1 MGMHSGFFA
10 RSALVLLGVTAFSV
24 LSCGTGTKAARS
36 GTTLSGNTRLAELE
50 GVVFDELST
59 YRIAYF
65 EAQSVVDAKA
75 TDPAAASG
83 QSIQESDEAFRVV
96 DRGPVGDLPPDL
108 KKPSIW
114 VVFSQPVVPLAQ
126 LGKPVRDTGLLTI
139 EPKLNGTYRW
149 YGSRLL
155 AFESDDESLPQ
166 YRYTVTVSD
175 KFRSLGG
182 KRLEGERVFTF
193 ETERLSLVSWELGE
207 ARVGSEA
214 GKTETV
220 FEEPVAVDPDDAH
233 PDEAR
238 TIRLMFSYPVNLNE
252 IAKWLELRG
261 ESRTWA
267 FTLSRPPSK
276 KGAPRNEA
284 LVQLRL
290 KETPPFDTEF
300 ELVLREGTRSEASM
314 LGTKQEYIY
323 TFHTLRPFGLNS
335 VSTYSWEAP
344 RTPEGDANPI
354 YLEFTHPVDP
364 QGAERLVFV
373 EGLRVEPSNVY
384 VAGKY
389 LILNDLPVE
398 YETTYTVTV
407 APGLRDVWGRTL
419 GTEAFGEAEIGAAS
433 SYASLSDSGAHML
446 EASFPPKIIWE
457 TQNPVSVR
465 RAALSV
471 AGPYERA
478 PEEAMKPVDLSSIPA
493 NTRHFRVEDL
503 LPFMGPGG
511 KGSAGF
517 RWEFVTKSSW
527 EEGELDTS
535 EQWLSVQVTDLG
547 ITTRYAYNRLLVWAT
562 HLSTGSPAALARVE
576 LLEGTNLVLDG
587 RTDKDGLAVFDFPQ
601 GFMKARF
608 TPPLPWGA
616 KQGLSG
622 LRIRVVEG
630 KGASGP
636 SRTDDEVEFI
646 PNESHNLWRFGVV
659 ADEDPSRIEK
669 PRMTTFLF
677 TDRGIYRPGETV
689 SFRGIDR
696 DLQLG
701 AYVPYVGAYKITVS
715 QGAYRSPVVT
725 RLEGTTSI
733 TGGNHGSF
741 TLPADAAPG
750 NWLISYERDGQTRR
764 FYFTVANFERLR
776 FETSLSFPDRTLYK
790 GERLAATFSANYLA
804 GGALSSAPYTYY
816 WTREPAY
823 YNPGGFWE
831 NWRFGP
837 SVSDGRSY
845 LSEGEG
851 VLGPEGK
858 AELTQESPMEGV
870 EGAPYRFRVEAAAQ
884 DAARQEAARRGDVM
898 VHPASFYIG
907 ARLDAG
913 DADTEAAISAALS
926 GATSGTTSGTV
937 PNAPLEASSGFLSAD
952 KSATVS
958 WALLT
963 PDGKGWVP
971 AKNTE
976 LTVDFVRTEWKT
988 ARQAG
993 IGGRVN
999 LVWERVELVEDSRKI
1014 RVSNPSG
1021 SLKFTPVKSGQWQV
1035 RLRSADPEKRAVATD
1050 LEFYASGSGWVRWG
1064 SDDADTISL
1073 SADKAL
1079 YSPGDTAKVL
1089 VRSPLPKGR
1098 YLVTVEREGI
1108 FSQKLIDLDGSAR
1121 TIDVPI
1127 DDTHVP
1133 VVYVALSAFTV
1144 RTGPPAHTYFEPD
1157 LDKPK
1162 GLFGLVALAV
1172 DPSGLRIEVEI
1183 DPLRGSYGPGEE
1195 AEVRLEALLDGK
1207 PAAGIELSFMAVD
1220 RGVVDLID
1228 YRVPDPLSFFYDP
1241 SNFPLAVRGADSR
1254 SLLMDPVTYAVADL
1268 HGGDAAEDPK
1278 LKERKDFRPTAV
1290 FEPFLVTGADGTVI
1304 VRFKLPDSLTTYRC
1318 TAVAVDTERFGIAER
1333 DLRVS
1338 APITATIATPRKLRW
1353 RDTGTVSLILANL
1366 ERTARDV
1373 RVSLKIRAASDEQ
1386 VPGAGAKAGPV
1397 ASPVVVDGEAERS
1410 VRLEPG
1416 QSLELPFRV
1425 AAVGTGK
1432 VQIEFTVLSES
1443 VNERVLKE
1451 LVVDRPFL
1459 FETVATIGNLGGE
1472 KNWVEEGLILPS
1484 AVGEGTGSLTVSL
1497 SASRL
1502 ALLKESVGYLLD
1514 YPYGCLEQR
1523 TARLLPLVAFGGHLG
1538 AFGLES
1544 PVADTVVAV
1553 RDELN
1558 LIGRNKLNDGSYPY
1572 WPGGKY
1578 GSYYVSLRVAHIIAL
1593 AERKGFDI
1601 PASIDKGALLS
1612 YLAGS
1617 DEAQYWMAN
1626 DPYLRAYAL
1635 WVRAMNGERV
1645 GTELA
1650 RALNGTDTADSVAV
1664 WAFTGL
1670 AALDLGMIDLARSSR
1685 DKIKKYVRPGTR
1697 SLDLGDTS
1705 AARTGW
1711 WGSDTERYAL
1721 ALMLFHALSPEDDM
1735 TTRLS
1740 TALLD
1745 RQRHGL
1751 WGNTNSSYWAV
1762 LAFGRV
1768 ADSEASRGA
1777 DFRADVRLGGEPFL
1791 SSAFRGYGGQPA
1803 SRSAAFNEA
1812 PLAAAARDTLLPLRL
1827 ERTGPGTLFYTASLK
1842 YGLPS
1847 ELAYARDEGISVYTE
1862 VRDSAGMPVEDGKLV
1877 AGKTYRARVVVSSS
1891 RDRPFLALRS
1901 PVPSGAE
1908 ILDANLITSSRPRV
1922 AGNAENAEDGDEG
1935 EAYWDAP
1942 VRFIMDDEL
1951 RFHWDLFPAGR
1962 QEVAYWFRAVMPGVY
1977 PTPPTSA
1984 ECMYESEVFGRSA
1997 GTLFRIAP
2005 AAKR

>member
-1 MGMHSGFFA
+1 MRVRNVFLTRF
-10 RSALVLLGVTAFSV
+10 ALVFLSIAGFSV
-24 LSCGTGTKAARS
+24 LSCGTGGKAAQS
-36 GTTLSGNTRLAELE
+36 GTTLSGTSRLAELE
-50 GVVFDELST
+50 GAVFDGLST
-59 YRIAYF
+59 YRIAYYD
-65 EAQSVVDAKA
+65 AQNVVDAGAKVP
-75 TDPAAASG
+75 DAADAMT
-83 QSIQESDEAFRVV
+83 IQESDEPFRVV
-96 DRGPVGDLPPDL
+96 DRGPVGDLPSDV

-114 VVFSQPVVPLAQ
+114 VVFSQSVVPLAQ
-126 LGKPVRDTGLLTI
+126 LGKPVRETGLLTI
-139 EPKLNGTYRW
+139 EPKLSGTYRW

-166 YRYTVTVSD
+166 YSYTVTVSD

-182 KRLEGERVFTF
+182 KKLEGERVFSF

-207 ARVGSEA
+207 VKTAPEA
-214 GKTETV
+214 DK
-220 FEEPVAVDPDDAH
+220 EELVYGEPEAVDPDDAH
-233 PDEAR
+233 PEEAR
-238 TIRLMFSYPVNLNE
+238 TIRLVFSYPVNLNE
-252 IAKWLELRG
+252 IAKWLEVRG

-276 KGAPRNEA
+276 KGEPRNDA

-290 KETPPFDTEF
+290 RETPPFDTEF
-300 ELVLREGTRSEASM
+300 ELVLRVGTRSEASM
-314 LGTKQEYIY
+314 LGTKQESIQS
-323 TFHTLRPFGLNS
+323 FHTLRPFGLNS

-344 RTPEGDANPI
+344 RTPQGDSNPI

-364 QGAERLVFV
+364 QGAERFVSV
-373 EGLRVEPSNVY
+373 EGLNVTASNVY
-384 VAGKY
+384 VEGKF
-389 LILNDLPVE
+389 IVLNDLPVE
-398 YETTYTVTV
+398 YETTYKVSI

-419 GTEAFGEAEIGAAS
+419 GSEAVAEAEIGTAS
-433 SYASLSDSGAHML
+433 SYASLSNSGAHML
-446 EASFPPKIIWE
+446 EATFPPKIIWE

-465 RAALSV
+465 RAAMAV

-478 PEEAMKPVDLSSIPA
+478 PAEAMKPLDISGIPA
-493 NTRHFRVEDL
+493 NTRHFGVEDL

-511 KGSAGF
+511 KGSAAF
-517 RWEFVTKSSW
+517 RWEFVTRSSW
-527 EEGELDTS
+527 DEGELDTN

-562 HLSTGSPAALARVE
+562 HLSTGSPAVSARVE
-576 LLEGTNLVLDG
+576 LLEGRTLILDSS
-587 RTDKDGLAVFDFPQ
+587 TDKDGLAVFDFPE

-608 TPPLPWGA
+608 TPPLPWGT
-616 KQGLSG
+616 KQGLTG
-622 LRIRVVEG
+622 MRIRVVEG
-630 KGASGP
+630 NGASGP
-636 SRTDDEVEFI
+636 SKTDDEVEFI
-646 PNESHNLWRFGVV
+646 PNESHNLWRFGVS
-659 ADEDPSRIEK
+659 ADEDPSRIET

-696 DLQLG
+696 DLHLG
-701 AYVPYVGAYKITVS
+701 SYAPFVGTYRIAVG

-725 RLEGTTSI
+725 RLEGTTTG
-733 TGGNHGSF
+733 TGGSHGSF
-741 TLPADAAPG
+741 TLPTDAVPG
-750 NWLISYERDGQTRR
+750 NWLINYERGGQTRR

-776 FETSLSFPDRTLYK
+776 FETSLSFPSRTLFK
-790 GERLAATFSANYLA
+790 GERLAAAFSASYLA

-816 WTREPAY
+816 WTREPAFF
-823 YNPGGFWE
+823 NPGGIWE

-845 LSEGEG
+845 LGEGEG
-851 VLGPEGK
+851 VLGPDGK
-858 AELTQESPMEGV
+858 AELTQESPLEGI

-884 DAARQEAARRGDVM
+884 DAARQEAARRADVM
-898 VHPASFYIG
+898 VHPASFYVG

-913 DADTEAAISAALS
+913 DAADGDTAAEGAGSAALA
-926 GATSGTTSGTV
+926 GATAG
-937 PNAPLEASSGFLSAD
+937 ASSGFLSAD
-952 KSATVS
+952 KSATLS
-958 WALLT
+958 WALLS
-963 PDGKGWVP
+963 PEGKVWVP
-971 AKNTE
+971 AKDTE

-999 LVWERVELVEDSRKI
+999 LVWERVEHIEDSRKI
-1014 RVSNPSG
+1014 RASTSSG
-1021 SLKFTPVKSGQWQV
+1021 NLKFTPAKSGQWQI
-1035 RLRSADPEKRAVATD
+1035 RLRSTDPEKRVVATD

-1073 SADKAL
+1073 SSDKRL
-1079 YSPGDTAKVL
+1079 YTPGETAKIL

-1108 FSQKLIDLDGSAR
+1108 LSQKLIDLDGSAR
-1121 TIDVPI
+1121 TIDIPI
-1127 DDTHVP
+1127 EDSHVP
-1133 VVYVALSAFTV
+1133 VVYVALSSFTV
-1144 RTGPPAHTYFEPD
+1144 RTGPPTHTYFEPD

-1172 DPSGLRIEVEI
+1172 DPSRRRIEVEI

-1195 AEVRLEALLDGK
+1195 AEVRLEARLDGK
-1207 PAAGIELSFMAVD
+1207 PAAGVELSFMAVD

-1241 SNFPLAVRGADSR
+1241 NNFPLAVRGADSR
-1254 SLLMDPVTYAVADL
+1254 SLLLDPVTYAVADL
-1268 HGGDAAEDPK
+1268 HGGDTDEDPK
-1278 LKERKDFRPTAV
+1278 IKERKDFRPTAV
-1290 FEPFLVTGADGTVI
+1290 FEPFLVTGADGTVT

-1318 TAVAVDTERFGIAER
+1318 TAVAMDTERFGIEEK

-1338 APITATIATPRKLRW
+1338 APITATVAAPRKLRW

-1366 ERTARDV
+1366 EKTARDV
-1373 RVSLKIRAASDEQ
+1373 RVSLKI
-1386 VPGAGAKAGPV
+1386 GAVSTNATTPI
-1397 ASPVVVDGEAERS
+1397 VVDGETDKT
-1410 VRLEPG
+1410 VRLEAG

-1432 VQIEFTVLSES
+1432 AQLAFTILSDS
-1443 VNERVLKE
+1443 VNEQVLKE

-1472 KNWVEEGLILPS
+1472 KSWVEEGVVLPS

-1502 ALLKESVGYLLD
+1502 ALLKEAVGYLLD

-1523 TARLLPLVAFGGHLG
+1523 TARLLPLVAFGEHLG
-1538 AFGLES
+1538 AFGVES
-1544 PVADTVVAV
+1544 PVADTVAAV

-1558 LIGRNKLNDGSYPY
+1558 LIGRSKLNDGSYPY
-1572 WPGGKY
+1572 WPGGRY
-1578 GSYYVSLRVAHIIAL
+1578 GSYYVSLRVAHIVAL
-1593 AERKGFDI
+1593 AQRKGFDI
-1601 PASIDKGALLS
+1601 PASIDRKALLS
-1612 YLAGS
+1612 YLAS
-1617 DEAQYWMAN
+1617 SKDAQYWTAN
-1626 DPYLRAYAL
+1626 DPYLHAYAL

-1650 RALNGTDTADSVAV
+1650 SALNGADGTDSVAV

-1670 AALDLGMIDLARSSR
+1670 AALDLGMMDLARSSR

-1705 AARTGW
+1705 SARTDW

-1735 TTRLS
+1735 TTRLA

-1777 DFRADVRLGGEPFL
+1777 DFRAEVRLGGEPFL
-1791 SSAFRGYGGQPA
+1791 AAAFQGYGGTPVA
-1803 SRSAAFNEA
+1803 RSSKFIEV
-1812 PLAAAARDTLLPLRL
+1812 PLAAADRDTLLPLRV
-1827 ERTGPGTLFYTASLK
+1827 ERDGPGTLFYTASLK

-1847 ELAYARDEGISVYTE
+1847 ELAYPRDEGISVYSE
-1862 VRDSAGMPVEDGKLV
+1862 VRDSTGTLVEDGKLV
-1877 AGKTYRARVVVSSS
+1877 AGKTYRARIIVSSS
-1891 RDRPFLALRS
+1891 KDRAFLALRS

-1908 ILDANLITSSRPRV
+1908 ILDASLLTTARPRV
-1922 AGNAENAEDGDEG
+1922 AEDAGEGVEGDDG

-2005 AAKR
+2005 VVKR